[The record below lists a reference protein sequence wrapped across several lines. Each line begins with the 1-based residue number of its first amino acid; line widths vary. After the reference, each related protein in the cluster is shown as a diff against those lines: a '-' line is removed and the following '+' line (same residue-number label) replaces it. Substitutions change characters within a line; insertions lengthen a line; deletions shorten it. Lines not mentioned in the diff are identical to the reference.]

1 MTSDSVH
8 PTQFISIRKKEAFFF
23 SLSLVALFIRRGE
36 DGFNRHDLPSLG
48 TIALQFCKAKAWTG
62 RCTLQVK
69 ARWLSTRPVRSVSAR
84 THFIQT
90 RWITTEGEQPRGF
103 PVERMTGGGL
113 PLGHV
118 PGGHCT
124 RPLKGSLDTLS
135 FDAS

>member
-90 RWITTEGEQPRGF
+90 RWITTEGGTAQRLSCGEDDWRRIAFGACSRWTLYTTSQGIA
-103 PVERMTGGGL
+103 
-113 PLGHV
+113 GHAV
-118 PGGHCT
+118 
-124 RPLKGSLDTLS
+124 
-135 FDAS
+135 F